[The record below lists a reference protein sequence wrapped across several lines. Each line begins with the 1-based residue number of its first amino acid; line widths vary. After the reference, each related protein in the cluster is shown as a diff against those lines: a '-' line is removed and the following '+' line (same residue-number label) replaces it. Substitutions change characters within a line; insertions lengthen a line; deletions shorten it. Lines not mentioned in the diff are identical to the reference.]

1 MRVIIK
7 IVSLLINQFGIQ
19 TIKGLTFILLSFNTL
34 LGYSQNISGFSIED
48 RSIKNVKFEAKQIS
62 KITVNNSKSFT
73 FEFRSSAES
82 TYKNDLHF
90 DYYVENET
98 LFIKDIYPIHLEYGD
113 NKMTSTQVFSV
124 EVSLK
129 IPKQTD
135 LTIDSKYGSVFINGN
150 YDNIS
155 VNTKSGICSLNVSEA
170 NANINTYSGDISVVT
185 RDANVKAE
193 SQNGKIQIDKFV
205 VKKNWLN
212 LKSVDGDITVKK
224 VKID

>member
-1 MRVIIK
+1 
-7 IVSLLINQFGIQ
+7 
-19 TIKGLTFILLSFNTL
+19 
-34 LGYSQNISGFSIED
+34 
-48 RSIKNVKFEAKQIS
+48 
-62 KITVNNSKSFT
+62 
-73 FEFRSSAES
+73 
-82 TYKNDLHF
+82 
-90 DYYVENET
+90 
-98 LFIKDIYPIHLEYGD
+98 
-113 NKMTSTQVFSV
+113 MTSTQVFSV

-129 IPKQTD
+129 IPKRTD
-135 LTIDSKYGSVFINGN
+135 LVIDSKYASVFINGN

-170 NANINTYSGDISVVT
+170 NANINTYSGDISVIT